1 MLSVFMLFSSC
12 VTTQIATRI
21 ASVHTK
27 QDLLSEFGYPHNYV
41 DIPQGQVWEYHNL
54 RGDLYARYWIDTN
67 GKIYYKATHGVEERT
82 LSAVGWVIFLGGCL
96 AAGFALGG

>member
-41 DIPQGQVWEYHNL
+41 DIPQGQIWDYYNL
-54 RGDLYARYWIDTN
+54 KGDRYASYWIDTN
-67 GKIYYKATHGVEERT
+67 GKIYYKSTYGVPEKT
-82 LSAVGWVIFLGGCL
+82 LSAVGWVLFVGGSL
-96 AAGFALGG
+96 LAGFALGG